1 MTIENMIVTLN
12 RLPEIKAVVDTGT
25 DLVTLFGFVLT
36 AIAVLAGAG
45 VSAFIYKRT
54 ASNQMTLAKAVAI
67 KESRQAWINELRD
80 TCADYVAAICTMQ
93 IHTESDGNNKEF
105 IQIVNSHDPSAA
117 AAFVD
122 SWGAEKRTLMMS
134 VFSLGAKIQ
143 FLSNPDEP
151 VFQKLLAVVQR
162 AADEVGVS
170 LGGAAKACEEII
182 SLTQRILK
190 AEWERAK
197 RME

>member
-1 MTIENMIVTLN
+1 VTIENMIVTLN

-25 DLVTLFGFVLT
+25 DLVTLFGFLLT

-45 VSAFIYKRT
+45 VSAFIYKGT

-105 IQIVNSHDPSAA
+105 IQIVNSRDPSGA

-143 FLSNPDEP
+143 LLANPGEP
-151 VFQKLLAVVQR
+151 VFQELLAAVQR
-162 AADEVGVS
+162 AADEVS
-170 LGGAAKACEEII
+170 ISKGGAAKACEEII